1 MGSGLYEQMEVANT
15 IYYDVDGFSLDL
27 LQNALY
33 ELCAAKL
40 DFGNRHFIIKT
51 GERGAIQFHKA
62 VSDTLSGWGV
72 YHINADAL
80 GMVNK
85 TTNKVNDVSLAAGY
99 QYTEYRMPNGVVV
112 SIDVDPYY
120 DDPVRNKVMCHKGG
134 PAFSYRYDIFDIGT
148 MNQPNIFKCKVRGE
162 EEVHGYQWGLMF

>member
-51 GERGAIQFHKA
+51 GKYKSI
-62 VSDTLSGWGV
+62 STL
-72 YHINADAL
+72 L
-80 GMVNK
+80 PVNY
-85 TTNKVNDVSLAAGY
+85 S
-99 QYTEYRMPNGVVV
+99 
-112 SIDVDPYY
+112 
-120 DDPVRNKVMCHKGG
+120 
-134 PAFSYRYDIFDIGT
+134 
-148 MNQPNIFKCKVRGE
+148 NIV
-162 EEVHGYQWGLMF
+162 